1 MQDTI
6 VIDGELSLIIADDAE
21 HSLIIPESGEVGV
34 YMSAGGNALPTY
46 TGETTVIPKAFMQTI
61 LETANKSVYSDIT
74 VEEIP
79 YEEVSNISGG
89 YTVSIG

>member
-6 VIDGELSLIIADDAE
+6 VIDGELSLTIEDDAE
-21 HSLIIPESGEVGV
+21 YSLIIPENAEAGV
-34 YMSAGGNALPTY
+34 FMAIGSHTLPAY
-46 TGETTVIPKAFMQTI
+46 TGETTVVPKAFLQTV

-79 YEEVSNISGG
+79 YEEVSNVYGG